1 MDVLAIAAGLVA
13 LWLLFALMT
22 AVERMQPRKPAS
34 ERAAAGKLQGKSR
47 QRPGQ

>member
-22 AVERMQPRKPAS
+22 AVERMQPRKPAP
-34 ERAAAGKLQGKSR
+34 ERAAAGKQGKSR